1 MAVVT
6 NVTSFGRSGLSDFV
20 IQRVSA
26 VVIALYAF
34 VIAGFFI
41 AHPHPDRAGLLAF
54 FSGVAMHMFSTLA
67 VLATAAH
74 AWIGMWTIGTDYV
87 RPHYFGRHATV
98 FRITYQFG
106 CLLLLFVYVL
116 WGLAIFWSI

>member
-34 VIAGFFI
+34 LIAGFFV
-41 AHPHPDRAGLLAF
+41 ANPHPDRAALLAF
-54 FSGVAMHMFSTLA
+54 FSGVAMRMFSTLA

>member
-1 MAVVT
+1 MVT

-20 IQRVSA
+20 VQRVSA
-26 VVIALYAF
+26 VVIALYALCL
-34 VIAGFFI
+34 AGFFVL
-41 AHPHPDRAGLLAF
+41 HPHPQWAALVGF
-54 FSGVAMHMFSTLA
+54 FSTVAMRMFSTLA
-67 VLATAAH
+67 LLATAAH

-87 RPHYFGRHATV
+87 RPHYFGKHATV

-116 WGLAIFWSI
+116 WGLQIFWRS